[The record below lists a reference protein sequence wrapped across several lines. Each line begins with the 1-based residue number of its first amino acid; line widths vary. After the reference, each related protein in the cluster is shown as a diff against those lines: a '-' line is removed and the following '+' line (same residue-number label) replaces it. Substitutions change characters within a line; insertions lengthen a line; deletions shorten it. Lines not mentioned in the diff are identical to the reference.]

1 MARSAAS
8 PITEIRYCLFGHLPC
23 SGAPLAGG
31 RSPLLRTALTR
42 SDTASRNSFKDFRS
56 PATANIAGAHP
67 AEVVRRARATVR
79 VRGITVSPATANT
92 AASQTAVA
100 YGAAGSAPAG
110 TAWPHCYRK
119 PLRPALS
126 QHPRTTTALGRD
138 RAPGGQG

>member
-8 PITEIRYCLFGHLPC
+8 SITEIRYCIFDHLLC
-23 SGAPLAGG
+23 FGAPLAGG

-56 PATANIAGAHP
+56 PATANIVGAHP

-92 AASQTAVA
+92 AASQTGVA
-100 YGAAGSAPAG
+100 AIACGAARSAPAG
-110 TAWPHCYRK
+110 TAWPPRAASVRK
-119 PLRPALS
+119 A
-126 QHPRTTTALGRD
+126 
-138 RAPGGQG
+138 APGTERDLWSDTRSH